1 MKRLRYIVRTY
12 PEMSRLPP
20 GCSPYRGSFF
30 CSPPGRDLR
39 WLAIWSQERCLSAT
53 ERSSD

>member
-20 GCSPYRGSFF
+20 RPFALPGVFF
-30 CSPPGRDLR
+30 SCRQA
-39 WLAIWSQERCLSAT
+39 AIFVARSRSGARSALPLI
-53 ERSSD
+53 D